1 MKIRN
6 KKDFW
11 GGVMFAVLGFLFA
24 IIAYGVKLG
33 DTVVI
38 PGYSMGVPARMG
50 PAFFP
55 YWLGVILF
63 LLGVAVAVMGM
74 TPKAAV
80 EPFPKFHFKPNF
92 WVLGAIV
99 LFGLI
104 LKPVGELI
112 AGVILIVVASRGS
125 EDFRLKR
132 SILLGVGLSVFCA
145 LVFVAGLK
153 LPIPLCPDLEMLQ
166 SAKMCQ
172 G

>member
-33 DTVVI
+33 DTVLI

-80 EPFPKFHFKPNF
+80 ESFPKFHFKPNF

-99 LFGLI
+99 LFG
-104 LKPVGELI
+104 LI